1 MAGRTTPS
9 TTGDWFGANGQIGRT
24 RGTLFKWACLGA
36 TLLALG
42 LMLVFLLYVAN
53 DALQPLT
60 ADPAWMALFGLAVIA
75 PAVAFA
81 AYVYRT
87 APQAGQVAYTA
98 LGIPLVTALAAGGI
112 WIVYAHIITPHEWL
126 ALVLS
131 LLVAAA
137 VVEGHGRLRPDA
149 VLERLAVVVVVPLL
163 AVVGIP
169 GISVDYPIRTP
180 LLGQELF
187 HVAVSIPELA
197 PSVRGLILSLPVLPT
212 PGLILL
218 GTFAVPI
225 AAAIGWHIRRVRES
239 DRDGAVAFGA
249 TVGLSVLGLALA
261 PAVGVTPMTWLVFVP
276 VVVGASGLYAE
287 HVFRHGDGTIGLAFP
302 VVVAAGFALLWTLAG
317 TLGVAGPDAWLNWSF
332 LTSPHNTDPTE
343 AGIYPALVGSILIL
357 VVIIVSAFP
366 IGVSAAI
373 YLEEYAPTQ
382 GRMSKVV
389 ELIEINIANL
399 AGVPSVVYGVL
410 GLAIFIRTIGMG
422 SGTALVG
429 GFTIGL
435 LILPIVIISA
445 QEAIRAVPDSR
456 RNAAYGMGAT
466 KWQTV
471 RSVVL
476 PEAVPGI
483 LTGTI
488 LALGRAIG
496 ETAPLLMIGVAAVV
510 RTSPNSFTSRTGAM
524 SRQIYTWSTQIG
536 VDFRYGVLAAG
547 VVTLLAVLLTMNATA
562 IVLRNRYQR
571 TQNR

>member
-1 MAGRTTPS
+1 MAGRTTAS
-9 TTGDWFGANGQIGRT
+9 TTGDWFGAGENVGRT
-24 RGTLFKWACLGA
+24 RGKLFEWTCLGA

-60 ADPAWMALFGLAVIA
+60 ADPAWMALFGLVVTGPI
-75 PAVAFA
+75 VAFA

-87 APQAGQVAYTA
+87 APQAGRVAYTA
-98 LGIPLVTALAAGGI
+98 LGIPLVTALAAGGV
-112 WIVYAHIITPHEWL
+112 WIVYAHIVTPHEWL
-126 ALVLS
+126 ALVIS

-137 VVEGHGRLRPDA
+137 VIEGHTRVRPDV
-149 VLERLAVVVVVPLL
+149 VLERLAVVVLVPLL
-163 AVVGIP
+163 TVVGIP
-169 GISVDYPIRTP
+169 GISVDVPVRTP

-187 HVAVSIPELA
+187 HVAFSIPELV
-197 PSVRGLILSLPVLPT
+197 PSVRGVILSLPVLPT
-212 PGLILL
+212 AGLTLL
-218 GTFAVPI
+218 GTFAIPI
-225 AAAIGWHIRRVRES
+225 AAAIGWHIRRVRKS

-249 TVGLSVLGLALA
+249 TVVLAGLGLALA
-261 PAVGVTPMTWLVFVP
+261 PVIGVTPMTWIVFAP
-276 VVVGASGLYAE
+276 IVVGGCGLYAE
-287 HVFRHGDGTIGLAFP
+287 HVLRHGDGAIGLAFP
-302 VVVAAGFALLWTLAG
+302 VVVAVGFALLWGLAG
-317 TLGVAGPDAWLNWSF
+317 ALGVAGPDAWLDWSF
-332 LTSPHNTDPTE
+332 LTSPHSTDPTE
-343 AGIYPALVGSILIL
+343 AGIYPALIGSILIL
-357 VVIIVSAFP
+357 AVIVVTTFP
-366 IGVSAAI
+366 IGVGAAI

-389 ELIEINIANL
+389 ELLEINVANL

-422 SGTALVG
+422 SGTSLVA

-476 PEAVPGI
+476 PEAIPGI

-510 RTSPNSFTSRTGAM
+510 RTSPNSFTGRTGAM

-547 VVTLLAVLLTMNATA
+547 VVTLLVVLMTMNATA